1 MAVRSY
7 AQAIVST
14 KLADEKLR
22 TWANAATLV
31 RTIIGLFRL
40 EWVLLDYCFSNQSLR
55 WPIFSPNCSYA
66 TGRIYG
72 WLNWSEPGFLNPGIV
87 TNLPLAAGSI
97 WAVAPILMAVYG
109 IKLYSAVRRCRP
121 PQSER

>member
-31 RTIIGLFRL
+31 RTVIGLFRL
-40 EWVLLDYCFSNQSLR
+40 EWVLLDYYFSSQLLR
-55 WPIFSPNCSYA
+55 WPVFSPNCSYA
-66 TGRIYG
+66 TERIYG
-72 WLNWSEPGFLNPGIV
+72 WLNWSEPGFFNPGIV
-87 TNLPLAAGSI
+87 TGLPLAAGSI

-109 IKLYSAVRRCRP
+109 VKLYSAARNCRP
-121 PQSER
+121 PQPER

>member
-31 RTIIGLFRL
+31 RTIISLFRL
-40 EWVLLDYCFSNQSLR
+40 EWVILDYYFSNQLLR
-55 WPIFSPNCSYA
+55 WPIFSPSCSY
-66 TGRIYG
+66 TTDRMYW
-72 WLNWSEPGFLNPGIV
+72 WLNWSEPGFFNPRIV
-87 TNLPLAAGSI
+87 TSLPLAAGSI

-109 IKLYSAVRRCRP
+109 VKLYSTVRRCRL

>member
-22 TWANAATLV
+22 SWANAATVV
-31 RTIIGLFRL
+31 RTVTSLFRL
-40 EWVLLDYCFSNQSLR
+40 EWVILDYYFFL
-55 WPIFSPNCSYA
+55 SPSCSYA
-66 TGRIYG
+66 ADRAYW
-72 WLNWSEPGFLNPGIV
+72 WLNWPGPRFFNPGIV
-87 TNLPLAAGSI
+87 TTLPFATGSI

-109 IKLYSAVRRCRP
+109 IKLYSAVRRCRL

>member
-14 KLADEKLR
+14 RLADEKLR
-22 TWANAATLV
+22 SWANAATVV
-31 RTIIGLFRL
+31 RTVTSLFRL
-40 EWVLLDYCFSNQSLR
+40 EWVILEYYFSIPPS
-55 WPIFSPNCSYA
+55 CSYA
-66 TGRIYG
+66 AGRTYW
-72 WLNWSEPGFLNPGIV
+72 WLNWSELGFFNPGIV
-87 TNLPLAAGSI
+87 TILPFAAGSI

-109 IKLYSAVRRCRP
+109 IKLYAAVRRCRL

>member
-31 RTIIGLFRL
+31 RTIISLFRL
-40 EWVLLDYCFSNQSLR
+40 EWVILDYYFSNQLLR
-55 WPIFSPNCSYA
+55 WPIFSPSCSYTA
-66 TGRIYG
+66 DRMYW
-72 WLNWSEPGFLNPGIV
+72 WLNWSEPGFCNPGIV
-87 TNLPLAAGSI
+87 TSLPLAAGSI
-97 WAVAPILMAVYG
+97 WVVAPILMAVYG
-109 IKLYSAVRRCRP
+109 VKLYSTVRRCRL